1 MMSEKKY
8 PGFLLVI
15 SGPSGAGKGS
25 VIIGLLKRFED
36 MSVVTSWTTRSPR
49 TGEEDGVE
57 YHFVTKEEFQQ
68 KVQEKGFLEWAIVYD
83 QFYGTPVENVKDLIE
98 QGKIA
103 VLEIDVQGSRSVR
116 THPMVD
122 EVSLFIVPP
131 DKKTLE
137 QRLKDRNTENVDQ
150 LERRLKEAVREV
162 DEAKYFDYIIIN
174 DNLDTAIDD
183 AEMAIRGEYN
193 RSRWV
198 YEKVIQTFRQNS

>member
-1 MMSEKKY
+1 MMNEKKC

-25 VIIGLLKRFED
+25 VIIGLLKRFKD

-49 TGEEDGVE
+49 DGEEDGVE
-57 YHFVTKEEFQQ
+57 YRFVTKEDFQQ

-83 QFYGTPVENVKDLIE
+83 QFYGTPVEDVKALIDH
-98 QGKIA
+98 GKIA

-150 LERRLKEAVREV
+150 LEKRLKEAVREV
-162 DEAKYFDYIIIN
+162 DEARFFDYIIIN
-174 DNLDTAIDD
+174 DNLNTAIDD

-198 YEKVIQTFRQNS
+198 YEKIIQTFRQNG

>member
-36 MSVVTSWTTRSPR
+36 MSLVTSWTTRSPR

-83 QFYGTPVENVKDLIE
+83 QFYGTPVENVNELIK

-198 YEKVIQTFRQNS
+198 YEKVIQTFRQNG

>member
-36 MSVVTSWTTRSPR
+36 MSVVTSWTTRSSR
-49 TGEEDGVE
+49 DGEEDGVE
-57 YHFVTKEEFQQ
+57 YRFVTKEDFQQ

-83 QFYGTPVENVKDLIE
+83 QFYGTPVEDVKELIE

-131 DKKTLE
+131 DKITLE

-174 DNLDTAIDD
+174 DNLESAIDD

-198 YEKVIQTFRQNS
+198 YEKVIQTFRQNG